1 MGPLPIGSG
10 PGFVRFEFSGDLEF
24 GIRPASPFLE
34 PSLMKPSTPIAPIHH
49 DLMAGNH
56 GLMAA
61 EFSVGI
67 LPESPAANNE
77 SSSRLP
83 TVATAR
89 VWGLDFAMVEMADVI
104 DRADR
109 IIATRKCEYF
119 ITANL
124 NYLMLTAQHTDLAQV
139 NAGADL
145 TIADGFPIVLRSW
158 FNRIRLP
165 GRVAGSD
172 MIVELARLSADKG
185 YRIYF
190 LGGAPGVA
198 QKAADKLQS
207 MFPALQVAGCAAPP
221 FRPLSESEQ
230 AELFSEI
237 RGSQADILLV
247 AFGQPKGERW
257 IHEHHQSLGVP
268 LSIQL
273 GASFDF
279 LAGTAKRA
287 PKFWQWTGCEWL
299 YRTLHEPK
307 RLAPRYFGNIAFL
320 IKSIV
325 ADVCRAGR

>member
-1 MGPLPIGSG
+1 MKPPTPIG
-10 PGFVRFEFSGDLEF
+10 
-24 GIRPASPFLE
+24 
-34 PSLMKPSTPIAPIHH
+34 PIHH
-49 DLMAGNH
+49 DAIAGNH
-56 GLMAA
+56 SLTA
-61 EFSVGI
+61 EKFSVGI
-67 LPESPAANNE
+67 LPEPA
-77 SSSRLP
+77 SSRSASRSSLP
-83 TVATAR
+83 VVATTR
-89 VWGLDFAMVEMADVI
+89 VWGLDFALVEMTDVI

-109 IIATRKCEYF
+109 IIATRQCEYF

-124 NYLMLTAQHTDLAQV
+124 NYLMLSADHDDLATV
-139 NAGADL
+139 NSGADL

-172 MIVELARLSADKG
+172 MIVELARLSASKG
-185 YRIYF
+185 HRIYF

-198 QKAADKLQS
+198 QKAANKLQS
-207 MFPALQVAGCAAPP
+207 MFPSLQIAGCAAPP
-221 FRPLSESEQ
+221 FRALSQSEQ
-230 AELFSEI
+230 TELFAEI

-257 IHEHHQSLGVP
+257 IHEHYQTLGVP

-325 ADVCRAGR
+325 VDLCRSARYSR

>member
-1 MGPLPIGSG
+1 
-10 PGFVRFEFSGDLEF
+10 
-24 GIRPASPFLE
+24 
-34 PSLMKPSTPIAPIHH
+34 MKPSTPIAPIHH
-49 DLMAGNH
+49 DVVAGNH
-56 GLMAA
+56 GLTAA
-61 EFSVGI
+61 QFSVGI
-67 LPESPAANNE
+67 LPEPPTSQTASRSGLPSVPA
-77 SSSRLP
+77 
-83 TVATAR
+83 TR
-89 VWGLDFAMVEMADVI
+89 VWGLDFALVEMADVI

-109 IIATRKCEYF
+109 IIAKRQCKYF

-124 NYLMLTAQHTDLAQV
+124 NYLMLSAEHADLAEV

-172 MIVELARLSADKG
+172 MIVELARLSANKG

-198 QKAADKLQS
+198 QKAANKLQS

-221 FRPLSESEQ
+221 FRALSESEQ

-237 RGSQADILLV
+237 RSSQADILLV

-257 IHEHHQSLGVP
+257 IHQHCQTLGVP

-320 IKSIV
+320 IKSIM
-325 ADVCRAGR
+325 ADVWQQRAR